1 MGSIYEGLRPSAA
14 FAEIWCI
21 CSDADIC
28 VRVCGVMLFLVRFG
42 LLLGRGCFIA
52 EAFVR
57 YKSVALRRPA
67 SRVSA
72 RQRIGTPN
80 ASDVFGT
87 LLLQRLYSHRPRPLL
102 MMSIPQHS
110 PATNVAASIRGEV
123 GLPCAA
129 ASTFVASS
137 RSVPR

>member
-1 MGSIYEGLRPSAA
+1 LHLS
-14 FAEIWCI
+14 
-21 CSDADIC
+21 
-28 VRVCGVMLFLVRFG
+28 
-42 LLLGRGCFIA
+42 RGCFIA
-52 EAFVR
+52 DAFVR

-87 LLLQRLYSHRPRPLL
+87 LLLQRLYSHRPRPRL
-102 MMSIPQHS
+102 MMSIAQHS